1 MKEYHKIETL
11 FKFNSETK
19 KYTNEFYNNSVE
31 ILKDNQWLF
40 TEKIDGTNLRI
51 YWDGHKL
58 QYAGRTNNA
67 QFSKDQIEFIEER
80 LVNED
85 IETIFEQKFQDVE
98 VYVFG
103 ELFGVKIQ
111 NGGLYTNG
119 KGLDFKVFDIEID
132 GVVLTYDSMTKLAN
146 ELNYKCVPLVL
157 IGTIGHAI
165 NFVLTNFTS
174 TFSNAELEGLV
185 GKPVGDFRD
194 RLGKR
199 IVVKIKRKDLLKTS
213 KYGID

>member
-11 FKFNSETK
+11 FKFNGETK
-19 KYTNEFYNNSVE
+19 KYTNELYNKNVE
-31 ILKDNQWLF
+31 LLKDNQWLF

-58 QYAGRTNNA
+58 QYGGRTNNA

-80 LVNED
+80 LTNEN

-132 GVVLTYDSMTKLAN
+132 GVTLTYDSMTKLAN
-146 ELNYKCVPLVL
+146 ELNYQYVPLVI
-157 IGTIGHAI
+157 IGTIDCAI
-165 NFVLTNFTS
+165 NYVLTHYTS

-185 GKPVGDFRD
+185 GKPIGDFRD

-199 IVVKIKRKDLLKTS
+199 IVVKIKRKDLLKMN
-213 KYGID
+213 KEDN

>member
-1 MKEYHKIETL
+1 MKEYHKIENL
-11 FKFNSETK
+11 FKFDGEIK
-19 KYTNEFYNNSVE
+19 KYTREFYNESVK
-31 ILKDNQWLF
+31 ILENNQWIF

-58 QYAGRTNNA
+58 QYGGRTNNA

-80 LVNED
+80 LINED
-85 IETIFEQKFQDVE
+85 VETIFEQKFQDVE

-119 KGLDFKVFDIEID
+119 KGLDFRVFDIEIG
-132 GVVLTYDSMTKLAN
+132 GVILTYDSMTKLAN

-157 IGTIGHAI
+157 IGTISHAI

-199 IVVKIKRKDLLKTS
+199 IVIKIKRKDLLKKS

>member
-11 FKFNSETK
+11 FRFNNDTK
-19 KYTNEFYNNSVE
+19 KYTNEFYNKNVE

-51 YWDGHKL
+51 YWNGHKL
-58 QYAGRTNNA
+58 QYGGRTNNA
-67 QFSKDQIEFIEER
+67 QFSKQQIDYILENLID
-80 LVNED
+80 ED

-111 NGGLYTNG
+111 NGGLYTEG
-119 KGLDFKVFDIEID
+119 QGIAFRVFDIEVD
-132 GVVLTYDSMTKLAN
+132 GIMLTYDSMVVLAT
-146 ELNYKCVPLVL
+146 ELSYDYVPLAC
-157 IGTIGHAI
+157 IGTIEEGIKYVMTHDI
-165 NFVLTNFTS
+165 S
-174 TFSNAELEGLV
+174 IFSSAKLEGVV
-185 GKPVGDFRD
+185 GKPIGDFRD

-199 IVVKIKRKDLLKTS
+199 IVVKIKKRDLLKRENL
-213 KYGID
+213 

>member
-1 MKEYHKIETL
+1 MKEYHKFETL
-11 FKFNSETK
+11 FK
-19 KYTNEFYNNSVE
+19 
-31 ILKDNQWLF
+31 LKDNQWIF
-40 TEKIDGTNLRI
+40 TEKIDGTSLRI

-58 QYAGRTNNA
+58 RYGSRTNNA

-80 LVNED
+80 LTNEN

-132 GVVLTYDSMTKLAN
+132 GVTLTYDSMTKLAN
-146 ELNYKCVPLVL
+146 ELNYQYVPLVI
-157 IGTIGHAI
+157 IGTIDCAI
-165 NFVLTNFTS
+165 NYVLTHYTS

-185 GKPVGDFRD
+185 GKPIGDFRD

-199 IVVKIKRKDLLKTS
+199 IVVKIKRKDLLKMN
-213 KYGID
+213 KEDN